1 MLVSEK
7 GQVTIPKHIRLAAGV
22 AAGSEVALSLEGGRI
37 VITPAGTCGKEDR
50 RANQQS
56 AGLTIVTQS
65 VNIAA
70 RDYPK
75 LQVQRHSSPLR
86 G

>member
-1 MLVSEK
+1 
-7 GQVTIPKHIRLAAGV
+7 
-22 AAGSEVALSLEGGRI
+22 
-37 VITPAGTCGKEDR
+37 
-50 RANQQS
+50 
-56 AGLTIVTQS
+56 LTIVTQS